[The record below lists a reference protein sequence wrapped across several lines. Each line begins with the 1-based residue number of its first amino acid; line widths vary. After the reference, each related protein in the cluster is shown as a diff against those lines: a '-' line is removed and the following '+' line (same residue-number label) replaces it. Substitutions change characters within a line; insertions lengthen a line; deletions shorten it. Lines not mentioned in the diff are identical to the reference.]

1 MTRETRIALF
11 LLGKLIASLRAND
24 SKALKDL
31 LAERIKELGVT
42 EVVKLLL
49 DWLNSFLT
57 VEEQDRPMGWHL
69 RVSL

>member
-1 MTRETRIALF
+1 MTRETHIALF

-24 SKALKDL
+24 SDAFRDL
-31 LAERIKELGVT
+31 LTEGNKELGVT
-42 EVVKLLL
+42 EVDKLLL

-57 VEEQDRPMGWHL
+57 VEEQDRPLGWHL